1 MEFILATSLGIVLGI
16 ISGIMPGLGTTS
28 ILLTCYTLVAS
39 MEPFHAMMCYLA
51 LIISSQYVASL
62 TAIYTGVPGSES
74 SFPAAKESGRLIRL
88 GLTQTAVAQNAIASM
103 IGNGVGLL
111 LLMLLIPV
119 AMKIMAAFGAM
130 LQLGIVVTCIAVV
143 ILSTTERIAAFASVL
158 LAFGLMYL
166 GPNPHTFATINLGW
180 SFLDNG
186 LSWVSLTMAAII
198 GHAVHSL
205 KSFKR
210 IKIDHSGI
218 MGITLGID
226 SLKSKWGSL
235 GRGAILGFF
244 IGLVPGLSYIL
255 SSTICYQIEQKIS
268 DKKGLSEK
276 DKVLSSLMSSDAAHC
291 SGTIAMLL
299 PLLAFGI
306 PITSGEGV
314 IYNIITMTMSTKE
327 LLGVLYHNWLY
338 VSLTILFVNV
348 FSMWCAWKLGSKLVS
363 ALMMPRVYLM
373 SLIILIGLSV
383 VIYLGSLTGTVVLSV
398 ATFIV
403 IGLLFFFTRMNPLP
417 FIFGVLIFNLLET
430 LAFSVSQLYF

>member
-1 MEFILATSLGIVLGI
+1 MEFILATFLGIALGI

-28 ILLTCYTLVAS
+28 ILLTCYTIVAS

-51 LIISSQYVASL
+51 LIISGQYVASL

-111 LLMLLIPV
+111 MLMLLIPM
-119 AMKIMAAFGAM
+119 AMKIMAAFGAG
-130 LQLGIVVTCIAVV
+130 LQLGIVVICIVVV
-143 ILSTTERIAAFASVL
+143 ILSTAEKITAFVSVL

-166 GPNPHTFATINLGW
+166 GPNPHTFATVNLGL

-205 KSFKR
+205 RGFKR
-210 IKIDHSGI
+210 IKIDHSDI
-218 MGITLGID
+218 MGVKLGID

-235 GRGAILGFF
+235 GRGAVLGFF

-255 SSTICYQIEQKIS
+255 SSTICYQIEQKVS
-268 DKKGLSEK
+268 DRKGLSEK

-314 IYNIITMTMSTKE
+314 IYNIITMSMSTKE
-327 LLGVLYHNWLY
+327 LLGVLYDNWLY
-338 VSLTILFVNV
+338 VSLAILFVNV

-363 ALMMPRVYLM
+363 ALMMPRIYLM
-373 SLIILIGLSV
+373 LLIVIIGLSV
-383 VIYLGSLTGTVVLSV
+383 IIYLASLTGTIVLSI

-403 IGLLFFFTRMNPLP
+403 IGLLFFFSRMNPLP

-430 LAFSVSQLYF
+430 LVFSVSQLYF